1 MRFEDY
7 LHHILYKNS
16 LILIVDHQFGS
27 RNLSLWVSLTED
39 TACMDEVR
47 LSLCKNGEECQ
58 EEELDKVEEEEEED
72 QYPAFY
78 FEKDD
83 LAPGQGYELV
93 LNFIHA
99 GEEVAEIR
107 QPFTTSLDLSQMEPM
122 AVHVNWD
129 EVHVFWTEVEGA
141 DHYLVY
147 RQYQGEEPEESIVT
161 NVSEPEAT
169 EAAVYDQR
177 PCSTATYLVEA
188 VREGLD
194 EQPRIASNAVTV
206 LPNNSMAYKA
216 EELRVETEGR
226 EDVQLEWKHLP
237 CAASYYV
244 TFTSQQDGRELTEE
258 VRRDCIEH
266 SKTHLEVKIWK
277 SFRCQK
283 LRTML

>member
-1 MRFEDY
+1 
-7 LHHILYKNS
+7 
-16 LILIVDHQFGS
+16 
-27 RNLSLWVSLTED
+27 
-39 TACMDEVR
+39 MDEVR

-58 EEELDKVEEEEEED
+58 EEELDKVEEEGED

-93 LNFIHA
+93 LSFLHA
-99 GEEVAEIR
+99 GEEVGEIR

-129 EVHVFWTEVEGA
+129 EVHVFWSEVEGA

-147 RQYQGEEPEESIVT
+147 RQYQGEKPEESIVT

-169 EAAVYDQR
+169 EAEVYDQR

-206 LPNNSMAYKA
+206 LPNNTAAYKA
-216 EELRVETEGR
+216 EQLRVETEGR

-237 CAASYYV
+237 CIASYYV
-244 TFTSQQDGRELTEE
+244 TFTSLQDGRELTEE
-258 VRRDCIEH
+258 VIRESIEH
-266 SKTHLEVKIWK
+266 SKANLEVKIWK
-277 SFRCQK
+277 SFRLRLR
-283 LRTML
+283 LRTIL